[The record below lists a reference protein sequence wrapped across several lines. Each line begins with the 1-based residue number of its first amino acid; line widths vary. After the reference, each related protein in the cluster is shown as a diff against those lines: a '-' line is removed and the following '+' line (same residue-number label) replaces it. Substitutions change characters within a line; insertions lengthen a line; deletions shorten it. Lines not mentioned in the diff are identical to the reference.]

1 MCVLVVCK
9 PNHTPTKEELTQ
21 GACKNPHGFGFAIVA
36 DGKIIS
42 ERSMSY
48 KKSIARFLEL
58 RELYPDGFA
67 MWHARYATH
76 GVKNEA
82 NCHPFQVGNSDLTY
96 LAHNGILDVDIPQG
110 DKRSDTRVFAEDILP
125 RIGGV
130 SALDNG
136 TIWNMVSS
144 WASGSKICVLTV
156 DPSAQYEMYLVNE
169 KLGYWDEGIW
179 FSNSACKITP
189 PKTYESSYLGSVWQA
204 GEKKPLIILGREE
217 EDIDITTCFACE
229 SIVDLTTDPYICPN
243 CDSCMDC
250 TEAIANCL
258 CYHPSWKKYYSQQSF
273 EDMLD

>member
-21 GACKNPHGFGFAIVA
+21 GACKNPHGFGFAIIA
-36 DGKIIS
+36 DDKIIS

-58 RELYPDGFA
+58 REQYPDGYA

-82 NCHPFQVGNSDLTY
+82 NCHPFKVGDSDLTY

-130 SALDNG
+130 SALDDG

-144 WASGSKICVLTV
+144 WASGSKICVLTL
-156 DPSAQYEMYLVNE
+156 DPSAQYQMYLVNE
-169 KLGYWDEGIW
+169 RLGYWDDGVW
-179 FSNSACKITP
+179 FSNSACKIAKPMPYYAGTVF
-189 PKTYESSYLGSVWQA
+189 KREDTEQVMIISSDDD
-204 GEKKPLIILGREE
+204 
-217 EDIDITTCFACE
+217 EDLAICGACDA
-229 SIVDLTTDPYICPN
+229 IVDLFTDPYICPN
-243 CDSCMDC
+243 CDSCVDC
-250 TEAIANCL
+250 TESVANCL
-258 CYHPSWKKYYSQQSF
+258 CYHPAWKKYYSQRSL
-273 EDMLD
+273 EDLID

>member
-9 PNHTPTKEELTQ
+9 PNHTPTKAELTK
-21 GACKNPHGFGFAIVA
+21 GACANPHGFGFAIVA

-58 RELYPDGFA
+58 REQYPEGYA

-82 NCHPFQVGNSDLTY
+82 NCHPFQVGGSDLTY

-125 RIGGV
+125 QFGGV

-144 WASGSKICVLTV
+144 WASGSKIAVLTV

-169 KLGYWDEGIW
+169 KLGYWDDGVW
-179 FSNSACKITP
+179 FSNNACKLYPPVAKSYWQTP
-189 PKTYESSYLGSVWQA
+189 TASDKQLVVIEYDEETDTYN
-204 GEKKPLIILGREE
+204 P
-217 EDIDITTCFACE
+217 DITYCIACE
-229 SIVDLTTDPYICPN
+229 AIVDMEENPFNCPV
-243 CDSCMDC
+243 CDACLDC
-250 TEAIANCL
+250 TQPIADCL
-258 CYHPSWKKYYSQQSF
+258 CYHPAWQAYYSRRSL
-273 EDMLD
+273 EDMID